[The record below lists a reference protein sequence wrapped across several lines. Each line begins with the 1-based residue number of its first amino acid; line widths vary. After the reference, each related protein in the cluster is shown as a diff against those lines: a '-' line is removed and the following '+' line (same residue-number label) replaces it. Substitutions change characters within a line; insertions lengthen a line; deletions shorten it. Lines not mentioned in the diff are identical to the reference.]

1 MEECKVKSQICR
13 QRMRE
18 GKLLDNESFHHELG
32 MRNNRYVVKVDQKM
46 GRGWHYRVLVEK
58 VRQTIN
64 QEMNM
69 VKELGG
75 YEGERMKC
83 EEQVSK
89 TIH

>member
-1 MEECKVKSQICR
+1 
-13 QRMRE
+13 
-18 GKLLDNESFHHELG
+18 
-32 MRNNRYVVKVDQKM
+32 M

-58 VRQTIN
+58 VKQTIN

-83 EEQVSK
+83 EE
-89 TIH
+89 